1 MEKEDLI
8 KKLELSNN
16 KLSIFA
22 DTKEIE
28 KYDLDEV
35 TLINL
40 INRFLTDNEKT
51 KLFEFEYFKKA
62 PANVIRDI
70 VYSISEDKLKV
81 YVLLDV
87 FLKDKKLLEK
97 TGKIEMIKII
107 KSLNDDQKMQ
117 ILKSKN
123 FEKFDLEKH
132 DIEAILESMTDET
145 KKTVLKDKDLLT
157 KHLKLRK
164 NSIIGIIN
172 SIKSDEIKLDIIDEI
187 GIDKLLVSLSGIS
200 YENKRKVL
208 LENKYNMNKEQIV
221 WLISS
226 MEVDSLIEFLNENQ
240 KFLSENKIKAYE
252 IIYELGL
259 DEKKKYYVMSK
270 FGRIKLGIRR
280 SDINLCNFRKKSKR
294 IHRFI

>member
-1 MEKEDLI
+1 MEKEYLI
-8 KKLELSNN
+8 KKIELSNN

-35 TLINL
+35 TLLNL

-132 DIEAILESMTDET
+132 DIEAILESMADET
-145 KKTVLKDKDLLT
+145 KKTVLKDEDLLA

-208 LENKYNMNKEQIV
+208 LENRYNMNKEQIV

-259 DEKKKYYVMSK
+259 DEKKQYEVMAK

-280 SDINLCNFRKKSKR
+280 SEINLCNFRKKSKR

>member
-1 MEKEDLI
+1 
-8 KKLELSNN
+8 
-16 KLSIFA
+16 
-22 DTKEIE
+22 
-28 KYDLDEV
+28 
-35 TLINL
+35 
-40 INRFLTDNEKT
+40 
-51 KLFEFEYFKKA
+51 
-62 PANVIRDI
+62 
-70 VYSISEDKLKV
+70 
-81 YVLLDV
+81 
-87 FLKDKKLLEK
+87 
-97 TGKIEMIKII
+97 
-107 KSLNDDQKMQ
+107 MQ

-145 KKTVLKDKDLLT
+145 KKTVLKDEDLLA

-208 LENKYNMNKEQIV
+208 LENRYNMNKEQIV

-259 DEKKKYYVMSK
+259 DEKKT
-270 FGRIKLGIRR
+270 I
-280 SDINLCNFRKKSKR
+280 
-294 IHRFI
+294 

>member
-1 MEKEDLI
+1 
-8 KKLELSNN
+8 
-16 KLSIFA
+16 
-22 DTKEIE
+22 
-28 KYDLDEV
+28 
-35 TLINL
+35 
-40 INRFLTDNEKT
+40 
-51 KLFEFEYFKKA
+51 
-62 PANVIRDI
+62 
-70 VYSISEDKLKV
+70 
-81 YVLLDV
+81 
-87 FLKDKKLLEK
+87 
-97 TGKIEMIKII
+97 MIKII

-259 DEKKKYYVMSK
+259 DEKKQYEVMSK

-280 SDINLCNFRKKSKR
+280 SEINLCNFRKKSKR

>member
-8 KKLELSNN
+8 KKIELSNN

-35 TLINL
+35 TLLNL

-132 DIEAILESMTDET
+132 DIEAILESMTYET
-145 KKTVLKDKDLLT
+145 KKTVLKDEDLLA

-208 LENKYNMNKEQIV
+208 LENRYNMNKEQIV

-259 DEKKKYYVMSK
+259 DEKKQYEVMSK
-270 FGRIKLGIRR
+270 FGRIKLDIRR
-280 SDINLCNFRKKSKR
+280 SEINLCNFRKKSKR

>member
-8 KKLELSNN
+8 KKIELSNN

-35 TLINL
+35 TLLNL

-51 KLFEFEYFKKA
+51 KLFEFEYFKRA

-145 KKTVLKDKDLLT
+145 KKTVLKDEDLLA

-208 LENKYNMNKEQIV
+208 LENRYNMNKEQIV

-259 DEKKKYYVMSK
+259 DEKKQYEVMAK

-280 SDINLCNFRKKSKR
+280 SEINLCNFRKKSKR

>member
-8 KKLELSNN
+8 KKIELSNN

-35 TLINL
+35 TLLNL

-145 KKTVLKDKDLLT
+145 KKTVLKDEDLLA

-208 LENKYNMNKEQIV
+208 LENRYNMNKEQIV

-259 DEKKKYYVMSK
+259 DEKKQYEVMSK
-270 FGRIKLGIRR
+270 FGRIKLDIRR
-280 SDINLCNFRKKSKR
+280 SEINLCNFRKKSKR

>member
-1 MEKEDLI
+1 
-8 KKLELSNN
+8 
-16 KLSIFA
+16 
-22 DTKEIE
+22 
-28 KYDLDEV
+28 
-35 TLINL
+35 
-40 INRFLTDNEKT
+40 
-51 KLFEFEYFKKA
+51 
-62 PANVIRDI
+62 
-70 VYSISEDKLKV
+70 
-81 YVLLDV
+81 
-87 FLKDKKLLEK
+87 
-97 TGKIEMIKII
+97 MIKII

-145 KKTVLKDKDLLT
+145 KKTVLKDEDLLA

-208 LENKYNMNKEQIV
+208 LENRYNMNKEQIV

-259 DEKKKYYVMSK
+259 DEIDRKLLESMIIQYG
-270 FGRIKLGIRR
+270 GRPVGIEALAVTIGEEVE
-280 SDINLCNFRKKSKR
+280 D
-294 IHRFI
+294 

>member
-8 KKLELSNN
+8 KKIELSNN

-35 TLINL
+35 TLLNL

-132 DIEAILESMTDET
+132 DIEAILESMADET
-145 KKTVLKDKDLLT
+145 KKTVLKDEDLLA

-208 LENKYNMNKEQIV
+208 LENRYNMNKEQIV

-259 DEKKKYYVMSK
+259 DEKKQYEVMAK

-280 SDINLCNFRKKSKR
+280 SEINLCNFRKKSKR

>member
-8 KKLELSNN
+8 KKIELSNN

-35 TLINL
+35 TLLNL

-145 KKTVLKDKDLLT
+145 KKTVLKDEDLLA

-208 LENKYNMNKEQIV
+208 LENRYNMNKEQIV

-259 DEKKKYYVMSK
+259 DEKKQYEVM
-270 FGRIKLGIRR
+270 
-280 SDINLCNFRKKSKR
+280 
-294 IHRFI
+294 

>member
-35 TLINL
+35 TLLNL

-145 KKTVLKDKDLLT
+145 KKTVLKDEDLLT

-240 KFLSENKIKAYE
+240 YE
-252 IIYELGL
+252 
-259 DEKKKYYVMSK
+259 VMSK

-280 SDINLCNFRKKSKR
+280 SEINLCNFRKKSER